1 MVVFADGA
9 TAAKDGLL
17 HVADFEAGGGGEFLA
32 DADEGAVLVEVVAFD
47 VGTEIEENFV
57 PEGDV
62 GFARVGQGNGGAE
75 HVADAVFVA
84 PVGEVVV
91 VASGGFGHFPD
102 PTLFEAE
109 ALGPVEAEE
118 LEVVLDLLPGAVFG
132 EFGESRVVA
141 IGVGADVGP
150 TGADADGGTDL
161 VVDAGA
167 DEELLPLIPK
177 IGTAILDFEV
187 ESPGAVAEGVIA
199 DVVEP
204 EVGVG
209 VEVICN

>member
-47 VGTEIEENFV
+47 VATEIEKDLV
-57 PEGDV
+57 PQGDV
-62 GFARVGQGNGGAE
+62 GFAGVGEGNGSSE
-75 HVADAVFVA
+75 HVADAIFVA

-91 VASGGFGHFPD
+91 VAGGGFCHLTD
-102 PTLFEAE
+102 PALLEAE
-109 ALGPVEAEE
+109 AMGPVEAEE
-118 LEVVLDLLPGAVFG
+118 LEVVLDLLPSAVFG
-132 EFGESRVVA
+132 EFGESGVVA
-141 IGVGADVGP
+141 IGVGADVSP
-150 TGADADGGTDL
+150 ASADADGGADL

-167 DEELLPLIPK
+167 DEELLPLVTEV
-177 IGTAILDFEV
+177 GAAILDFEV
-187 ESPGAVAEGVIA
+187 ESPGAVTEWVIA

-209 VEVICN
+209 VDVICN